1 METKAIDGVNISQ
14 LQNKFMTGDE
24 LIPVEYNGK
33 NYNINTRDIFNNVSD
48 YNLSVLFPNDGI
60 NDDNKYNL
68 EQACKILKPYF
79 NNQNAKHG
87 FIISFYNSDNI
98 IEKWLFCKD
107 DIAPKNF
114 IKINTYEN
122 PNNYIGVLKKGV
134 YPNKYVIF
142 KGADFNLWRRTCR
155 MISGEVVLPN
165 TPTVTGYASYNPC
178 DCRNNS
184 TQTPAA

>member
-1 METKAIDGVNISQ
+1 
-14 LQNKFMTGDE
+14 MTGDE
-24 LIPVEYNGK
+24 LIPVEYDGK

-48 YNLSVLFPNDGI
+48 YNVSVLFPNDGI
-60 NDDNKYNL
+60 NGDNKYDL

-79 NNQNAKHG
+79 NNQNTKHG

-107 DIAPKNF
+107 NIAPKNF
-114 IKINTYEN
+114 MKINTYEN

-142 KGADFNLWRRTCR
+142 KGKIRIGLPGINKD
-155 MISGEVVLPN
+155 IVLDAN
-165 TPTVTGYASYNPC
+165 DIETFKQSLVK
-178 DCRNNS
+178 
-184 TQTPAA
+184 